1 MTRVVEVRM
10 SEAQRRKSPKYGS
23 PRAKQNR
30 DGFKRFQ
37 AGRLIDKTLVCFD
50 AWFMGEVTRGCNPV
64 PY

>member
-37 AGRLIDKTLVCFD
+37 AGRLIRLWYVL
-50 AWFMGEVTRGCNPV
+50 MRGLWER
-64 PY
+64 